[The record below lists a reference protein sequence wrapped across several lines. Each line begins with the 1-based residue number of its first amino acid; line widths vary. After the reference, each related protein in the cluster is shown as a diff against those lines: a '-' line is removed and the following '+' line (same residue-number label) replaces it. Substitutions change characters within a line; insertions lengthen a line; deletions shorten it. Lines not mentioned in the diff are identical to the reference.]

1 MVAADGRPLIAEP
14 AADLPPVSAGLEREE
29 LARRIATA
37 LDRLDDRYREVVVL
51 ADMQDAKAAE
61 RRTTLNSALGQAFTH
76 AVAAFGTRMRR
87 K

>member
-1 MVAADGRPLIAEP
+1 
-14 AADLPPVSAGLEREE
+14 
-29 LARRIATA
+29 
-37 LDRLDDRYREVVVL
+37 
-51 ADMQDAKAAE
+51 MQDAKAAE